1 MSEESLAL
9 HADERRLAAIL
20 AADVAGYS
28 RLMGRDE
35 AATVRDLEAHKAAIL
50 PIIARHG
57 GSIVNI
63 AGDGIVAQF
72 PSAVRAVECAVAIQ
86 KIMVERNVDVPK
98 ERQMLLRIGIN
109 LGDIIHDADKT
120 YGDGINVA
128 ARLEPLAEPGGICIS
143 ANVRDAIFGK
153 LGLPLRDIGE
163 KTLKN
168 IDRPV
173 HIFQIQAPGAR
184 ARRDWLGA
192 AFRHYRRLAPALGL
206 VVLLAALAGF
216 GAWRFWPRAA
226 GRPEYTPVVAVLPF
240 TNTSDDAS
248 LDHLGPSLAREVS
261 SVLSTYPMF
270 RMVAPSGLPAQATE
284 DIGRRYALDGDFLRS
299 GDKLRVRARLT
310 DAASGETVWS
320 DSYDFGSEDL
330 IAVQQKTAER
340 IYGALSGQNGRVNQ
354 PEQEAAWRKPEA
366 ALSDWDYRL
375 RWWTYAQKFTSDNN
389 LRARK
394 IVEEGLQRFPDSTIL
409 KIELAWSYLLE
420 SDAFGPFENC
430 RDTIDIAYKLGREAE
445 EAKNKSRF
453 EIYQTRKLMAHAY
466 AWHGEEFDRA
476 IDEAEA
482 VAGMNAYDAT
492 DRASFA
498 FYLANA
504 GQFDKAQEW
513 GSWAAAHNYQD
524 FFYTRA
530 NTAWTYYL
538 AGRYEEALQVLKGV
552 EATHPW
558 PLMVIYVRLG
568 RIDDAKAAVAEYLKT
583 GAHSVLSES
592 CTPIREPMK
601 QKYLDDLR
609 KAGLPERAERASP

>member
-1 MSEESLAL
+1 MSEEPVTL
-9 HADERRLAAIL
+9 HVDERRLAAIL

-63 AGDGIVAQF
+63 AGDGIVVQF

-86 KIMVERNVDVPK
+86 KIMSERNVDVPK

-173 HIFQIQAPGAR
+173 HIYQIQAPGAR
-184 ARRDWLGA
+184 ARRDWLSAGL
-192 AFRHYRRLAPALGL
+192 RHYRRLAPTLGL
-206 VVLLAALAGF
+206 VILFAAAAGF
-216 GAWRFWPRAA
+216 SAWRFWPRETV
-226 GRPEYTPVVAVLPF
+226 RTEYTPVMAVLPF
-240 TNTSDDAS
+240 TNASGDAS
-248 LDHLGPSLAREVS
+248 LDSLGPSLASEVS
-261 SVLSTYPMF
+261 SMLSTYPMF
-270 RMVAPSGLPAQATE
+270 RVVPPSSLPPKGGE
-284 DIGRRYALDGDFLRS
+284 DIGRRYGLDGDLLKS
-299 GDKLRVRARLT
+299 GDKLRVRARLA
-310 DAASGETVWS
+310 DATSGETVWS
-320 DSYDFGSEDL
+320 DSYDFEGGDL
-330 IAVQQKTAER
+330 MAIQKKTAER
-340 IYGALSGQNGRVNQ
+340 IYGVLTGTNGRLIKI
-354 PEQEAAWRKPEA
+354 EEEASWRKPE
-366 ALSDWDYRL
+366 SDLTEYDYYL
-375 RWWTYAQKFTSDNN
+375 RSMTYIMKLTYDNA

-394 IVEEGLQRFPDSTIL
+394 IAEEGLKRFPDSALIKL
-409 KIELAWSYLLE
+409 RLAWSYLIE
-420 SDAFGPFENC
+420 SDGFGSFENC
-430 RDTIDIAYKLGREAE
+430 RDTIGIAYKLGREVE

-453 EIYQTRKLMAHAY
+453 EIYQTRRFMAKAY
-466 AWHGEEFDRA
+466 AWHGEEFDRSV
-476 IDEAEA
+476 DEAEA
-482 VAGMNAYDAT
+482 TIEMAPNDVLERAT
-492 DRASFA
+492 LA
-498 FYLANA
+498 FYVANA
-504 GQFDKAQEW
+504 GQFDKALGW
-513 GSWAAAHNYQD
+513 VSWAVAHDYQD
-524 FFYTRA
+524 YFWVKG

-538 AGRYEEALQVLKGV
+538 AGRYDDALQALRGG

-568 RIDDAKAAVAEYLKT
+568 RLDDAKAAAAEWLKA
-583 GAHSVLSES
+583 GPHSVLAEACS
-592 CTPIREPMK
+592 PIRKPMK

-609 KAGLPERAERASP
+609 KAGVPERAERGSP